1 MNHNLMEAR
10 ERLITA
16 KEEYNQVMMLDWL
29 QVTLAKYAKATD
41 DGQKADALE
50 NAWHSLQGLKGNFE
64 TLRREG
70 EQASF
75 YDASVCRVSV
85 FLPNGYRYIGE
96 RTNSC
101 ASFSQRTE
109 RNNSLTSIR
118 E

>member
-64 TLRREG
+64 SLGEKDNKHRFTMLQYVEFLFSCPMDTDTLARE
-70 EQASF
+70 
-75 YDASVCRVSV
+75 
-85 FLPNGYRYIGE
+85 
-96 RTNSC
+96 
-101 ASFSQRTE
+101 
-109 RNNSLTSIR
+109 LTLVLRSAKGPSEIII
-118 E
+118 

>member
-64 TLRREG
+64 SLGETDTLARE
-70 EQASF
+70 
-75 YDASVCRVSV
+75 
-85 FLPNGYRYIGE
+85 
-96 RTNSC
+96 
-101 ASFSQRTE
+101 
-109 RNNSLTSIR
+109 LTLVLRSAKGPSEIIV
-118 E
+118 